1 MTSKT
6 KALAIIIGCLAL
18 PLTTT
23 FAVDEA
29 ATYQWDRAI
38 LDILDAGNA
47 TNGEKLAKK
56 AKCSKCHGDTGISDE
71 DDTPSVAGQV
81 RGYTFKALV
90 DYKRHIRDDKS
101 MFKKVKK
108 LSLQDMADIAAW
120 YELQKPE
127 AMAGSV
133 DDQPELVTAGDEKR
147 LLLSC
152 AVCHGDAGKGK
163 NFEVP
168 AIAGQKVEYF
178 TDTMMAFKEGDRVND
193 LYGRMRFIAERL
205 TEEEIEALAE
215 YYATPAGEDDDEDED
230 EDDDEGKDDE

>member
-1 MTSKT
+1 LTSAFAAD
-6 KALAIIIGCLAL
+6 KA
-18 PLTTT
+18 TS
-23 FAVDEA
+23 F
-29 ATYQWDRAI
+29 QWDRAL
-38 LDILDAGNA
+38 LDTLAAGNSG
-47 TNGEKLAKK
+47 NGEKLAKK
-56 AKCSKCHGDTGISDE
+56 AKCAKCHGDTGISDE
-71 DDTPSVAGQV
+71 DDSPSVAGQV
-81 RGYTFKALV
+81 RGYTFKALI

-127 AMAGSV
+127 VMAGSA
-133 DDQPELVTAGDEKR
+133 DAQPKLVTAGDEQR

-152 AVCHGDAGKGK
+152 SVCHGDAGKGK

-168 AIAGQKVEYF
+168 AIAGQKIDYF

-215 YYATPAGEDDDEDED
+215 YYATPASEDDEDED
-230 EDDDEGKDDE
+230 EDEDDE